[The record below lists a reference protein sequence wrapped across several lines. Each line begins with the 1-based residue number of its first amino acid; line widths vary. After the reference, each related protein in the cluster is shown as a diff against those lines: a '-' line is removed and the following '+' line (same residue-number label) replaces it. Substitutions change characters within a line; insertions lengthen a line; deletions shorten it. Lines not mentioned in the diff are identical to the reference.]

1 MPTQAER
8 ICCGRPTNQCQ
19 SQLPDFQLLVL
30 DELVNAVDQIYRQD
44 VLALLHKAGYNKGKR
59 HAAYRQFDLW
69 HHGQLGVGVR

>member
-1 MPTQAER
+1 M
-8 ICCGRPTNQCQ
+8 
-19 SQLPDFQLLVL
+19 LVL

-44 VLALLHKAGYNKGKR
+44 VLALPHKAGYNKGKR